1 MQGLRG
7 IIGMNSS
14 LYFGEVRHHRRSPKK
29 HDLRY
34 KLYMPHLFLDEVNEV
49 FKDRWLWSVDR
60 SNLSSFQRK
69 DYHASQKPSLEDAV
83 RETISEQTG
92 AAVKGPVSVLTH
104 LRTFGHCFNPV
115 TFYYVWDPKRPN
127 PMPSWS
133 RSPTPHGASATPK
146 PFVGLTRIRTVPP
159 SRSTDSK
166 KNSTYLPSSG

>member
-7 IIGMNSS
+7 VIGMRSS

-69 DYHASQKPSLEDAV
+69 DYHAPQKPSLEDAV

-92 AAVKGPVSVLTH
+92 SAIHGPVSVLTH
-104 LRTFGHCFNPV
+104 LGLSVTASIRDFLRFGTP
-115 TFYYVWDPKRPN
+115 RPN
-127 PMPSWS
+127 QCPPG
-133 RSPTPHGASATPK
+133 RDHQHP
-146 PFVGLTRIRTVPP
+146 VGRALRQ
-159 SRSTDSK
+159 S
-166 KNSTYLPSSG
+166 LPLG

>member
-1 MQGLRG
+1 MR
-7 IIGMNSS
+7 SS

-69 DYHASQKPSLEDAV
+69 DYHAPKTQPRGRGQGNHFRTNRLRGQRPGFGTHSPPDFRSLLQSRDFLL
-83 RETISEQTG
+83 RL
-92 AAVKGPVSVLTH
+92 GPPKDPTQCPPGRDH
-104 LRTFGHCFNPV
+104 QHPV
-115 TFYYVWDPKRPN
+115 GR
-127 PMPSWS
+127 
-133 RSPTPHGASATPK
+133 ATPK
-146 PFVGLTRIRTVPP
+146 PSVGLTRIRTVPP